1 MRCFALILAVL
12 AVPAFAG
19 EPEAAQVNPETAT
32 TVLLTPTQLAE
43 YSGVYPLLATV
54 FLKVFVEQDQLMAQV
69 LGQPAFPLKP
79 DGNDIFSAPAYQIE
93 IKFERDSAARVIG
106 LGLMQSEKKSRLRK
120 MQTNLL
126 SLGGFSLALSFAG
139 RGVNL

>member
-19 EPEAAQVNPETAT
+19 EPEAATLDPETAT

-54 FLKVFVEQDQLMAQV
+54 FLKIFAENDQLMAQV
-69 LGQPAFPLKP
+69 LGQPAFPLKA

-93 IKFERDSAARVIG
+93 IKFERDSASRVIG
-106 LGLMQSEKKSRLRK
+106 LGLLQSGMELKAQK
-120 MQTNLL
+120 MAEVPV
-126 SLGGFSLALSFAG
+126 GG
-139 RGVNL
+139 

>member
-19 EPEAAQVNPETAT
+19 EPEVAQVNPETAT

-43 YSGVYPLLATV
+43 YSGVYPLLVTV

-69 LGQPAFPLKP
+69 LGQPAFPLKA

-106 LGLMQSEKKSRLRK
+106 LGLLQSGMELKAQK
-120 MQTNLL
+120 MAEAP
-126 SLGGFSLALSFAG
+126 SGG
-139 RGVNL
+139 